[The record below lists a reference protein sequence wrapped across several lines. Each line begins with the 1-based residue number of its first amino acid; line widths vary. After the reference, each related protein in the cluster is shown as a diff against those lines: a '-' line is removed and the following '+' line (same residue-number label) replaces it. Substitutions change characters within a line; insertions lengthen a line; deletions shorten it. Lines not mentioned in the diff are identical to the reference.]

1 MRKRFCVLVFV
12 AVFAVGLAW
21 AGQYGQK
28 TGTASDAAKP
38 KTEMD
43 IASHVAKLK
52 TELNLTDQQADKVKA
67 VFEDIHQRKM
77 ALKAQTTDQKTPEV
91 QEKHKKLMD
100 EQDTR
105 LKEILTPEQLTKY
118 QQLKAQHAKEQTEH
132 KNPQ

>member
-1 MRKRFCVLVFV
+1 MRKRICVLVFV

-28 TGTASDAAKP
+28 PSTASDAAKP

-52 TELNLTDQQADKVKA
+52 TELNLTDEQADKVKA
-67 VFEDIHQRKM
+67 VLEDTHKRKM
-77 ALKAQTTDQKTPEV
+77 ALRSETADQQKSES
-91 QEKHKKLMD
+91 KKLMA

>member
-1 MRKRFCVLVFV
+1 MRKRICVLVFV

-52 TELNLTDQQADKVKA
+52 TELNLTDQQAEKVKA
-67 VFEDIHQRKM
+67 VFEDTHQRKM
-77 ALKAQTTDQKTPEV
+77 ALRSETADQQKAQSR
-91 QEKHKKLMD
+91 KLME

>member
-1 MRKRFCVLVFV
+1 MRKRVCVLVFV

-21 AGQYGQK
+21 AGQHGQK
-28 TGTASDAAKP
+28 
-38 KTEMD
+38 MD
-43 IASHVAKLK
+43 IAGHVAKLK

-91 QEKHKKLMD
+91 QEKYKKLMD

>member
-1 MRKRFCVLVFV
+1 MKKRVCVLVFV

-21 AGQYGQK
+21 AGQHGQK
-28 TGTASDAAKP
+28 
-38 KTEMD
+38 MD

-77 ALKAQTTDQKTPEV
+77 ALKTETVDTADQKARNR
-91 QEKHKKLMD
+91 KLME

-105 LKEILTPEQLTKY
+105 LKQILTPEQITKY
-118 QQLKAQHAKEQTEH
+118 EQLKAQHAKEQTEH

>member
-52 TELNLTDQQADKVKA
+52 TELNLTDQQAEKVKA
-67 VFEDIHQRKM
+67 VFEDTHQRKM
-77 ALKAQTTDQKTPEV
+77 ALRSETADQQKAQSR
-91 QEKHKKLMD
+91 KLME

-118 QQLKAQHAKEQTEH
+118 QQLKAQHGKEGAEH
-132 KNPQ
+132 KHPQ